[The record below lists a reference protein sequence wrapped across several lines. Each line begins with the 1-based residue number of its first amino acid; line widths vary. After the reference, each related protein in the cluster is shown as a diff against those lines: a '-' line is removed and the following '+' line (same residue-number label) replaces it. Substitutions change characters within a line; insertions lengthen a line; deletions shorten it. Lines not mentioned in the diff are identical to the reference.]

1 MTDKTSDISEIKK
14 EVKQRPSPP
23 FTTSTLQQQAAR
35 QLRFSAKRTMR
46 IAQSLYKKRETIENI
61 ISEDR
66 QGFKE
71 LLKTNDELQSF
82 VKELLDISKT
92 LADENERLKEY
103 LKNEKNAVVAELYK
117 KNLQDCGILK
127 K

>member
-1 MTDKTSDISEIKK
+1 MADKTTADISEIKK
-14 EVKQRPSPP
+14 EVKDIIEQ
-23 FTTSTLQQQAAR
+23 
-35 QLRFSAKRTMR
+35 FS
-46 IAQSLYKKRETIENI
+46 KKRASIEGI

-71 LLKTNDELQSF
+71 LLKTNDELQEF

-103 LKNEKNAVVAELYK
+103 LKNEKNALVADYYK
-117 KNLQDCGILK
+117 KKLQECGILK